1 MERRAFVWR
10 RVGGLV
16 ALQQQIFGVV
26 GYGVDDFEEER
37 EAGFFLARVPPRFA
51 GVGVVDGVLDD

>member
-1 MERRAFVWR
+1 MERYANVRR

-26 GYGVDDFEEER
+26 GYGVDDFEKER
-37 EAGFFLARVPPRFA
+37 KTSVVFTRVSSRA
-51 GVGVVDGVLDD
+51 VGVGVVDGVLDD

>member
-1 MERRAFVWR
+1 MERYANVRR

-26 GYGVDDFEEER
+26 GYGVDDFEKER
-37 EAGFFLARVPPRFA
+37 KASVFFARVSSRA
-51 GVGVVDGVLDD
+51 VGVGVVDGVLDD